1 MNLPNK
7 LSLMRLCL
15 VPLIMIVLVLPE
27 SILPSFWSS
36 IVGCAIFVIASVT
49 DCLDGQIARK
59 YNLITDFGKFIDP
72 LADKF
77 MVLGALLAI
86 VYRSDTLRPFL
97 FWAAVIVMFREL
109 AVTSIR
115 LLVSRKSNVDM
126 AAHLSGKIKT
136 VAQIVCIIAALLEP
150 LFYEAFCPNHWVAV
164 YPPVTLFTAL
174 VMVVTTIY
182 SGVSY
187 IAFYGKYL
195 DPEK

>member
-15 VPLIMIVLVLPE
+15 VPPIMLVLVLPE
-27 SILPSFWSS
+27 SILPTFWSS
-36 IVGCAIFVIASVT
+36 IIGCAIFVIASVT
-49 DCLDGQIARK
+49 DCLDGQIARRR
-59 YNLITDFGKFIDP
+59 NLITDFGKFIDP

-86 VYRSDTLRPFL
+86 VYRSETLRPFL
-97 FWAAVIVMFREL
+97 FWAAVVVIFREL

-115 LLVSRKSNVDM
+115 LLVSRKSTVDM

-136 VAQIVCIIAALLEP
+136 VAQIVCIIAALIEP
-150 LFYEAFCPNHWVAV
+150 LFYEALCPDHWVMT
-164 YPPVTLFTAL
+164 YPPVTL
-174 VMVVTTIY
+174 VMAAVMTVTTIY

-187 IAFYGKYL
+187 ICFYGKHL

>member
-7 LSLMRLCL
+7 LSLFRLCL
-15 VPLIMIVLVLPE
+15 VPLIIIVLVLPE
-27 SILPSFWSS
+27 SVIPYLWSS
-36 IVGCAIFVIASVT
+36 MIGAAIFIIASLT

-59 YNLITDFGKFIDP
+59 RNLITDFGKFIDP

-86 VYRSDTLRPFL
+86 VYRSNSLRPFL
-97 FWAAVIVMFREL
+97 FWAAVVVIFREL

-115 LLVSRKSNVDM
+115 LLVSRKSTVDM

-136 VAQIVCIIAALLEP
+136 VAQIVCIVAALIEP
-150 LFYEAFCPNHWVAV
+150 LFYKTGTWMAS
-164 YPPVTLFTAL
+164 YPPVTLLTAA

-182 SGVSY
+182 SGISY
-187 IAFYGKYL
+187 IIFYGKYL

>member
-15 VPLIMIVLVLPE
+15 VPVFMVVLLLPT
-27 SILPSFWSS
+27 SVISYTLSS
-36 IVGCAIFVIASVT
+36 IIGAIIFAIASIT
-49 DCLDGQIARK
+49 DCLDGHIARK
-59 YNLITDFGKFIDP
+59 YKLITDFGKFIDP

-77 MVLGALLAI
+77 MVIGALLAI
-86 VYRSDTLRPFL
+86 VYRSDVLRPYI
-97 FWAAVIVMFREL
+97 FWAAVVVIFREL

-136 VAQIVCIIAALLEP
+136 VAQIVCIIAALIEP
-150 LFYEAFCPNHWVAV
+150 LCYPADSVLAL
-164 YPPVTLFTAL
+164 YPPVTLVTAA
-174 VMVVTTIY
+174 VMIVTTLY

-187 IAFYGKYL
+187 ICFYGKFL

>member
-15 VPLIMIVLVLPE
+15 VPPIMLMLVLPE
-27 SILPSFWSS
+27 SILPTFWSS
-36 IVGCAIFVIASVT
+36 IIGCAIFVIASVT
-49 DCLDGQIARK
+49 DCLDGQIARRR
-59 YNLITDFGKFIDP
+59 NLITDFGKFIDP

-86 VYRSDTLRPFL
+86 VYRSETLRPFL
-97 FWAAVIVMFREL
+97 FWAAVVVIFREL

-115 LLVSRKSNVDM
+115 LLVSRKSTVDM

-136 VAQIVCIIAALLEP
+136 VAQIVCIIAALIEP
-150 LFYEAFCPNHWVAV
+150 LFYEALCPDHWVMT
-164 YPPVTLFTAL
+164 YPPVTL
-174 VMVVTTIY
+174 VMAAVMTVTTIY

-187 IAFYGKYL
+187 ICFYGKHL

>member
-15 VPLIMIVLVLPE
+15 VPPIMLVLVLPE
-27 SILPSFWSS
+27 SILSSFWSS
-36 IVGCAIFVIASVT
+36 IIGCAIFVIASVT

-59 YNLITDFGKFIDP
+59 RNLITDFGKFIDP

-86 VYRSDTLRPFL
+86 VYRSESLRPFL
-97 FWAAVIVMFREL
+97 FWAAVIVIFREL

-115 LLVSRKSNVDM
+115 LLVSRKSTVDM

-136 VAQIVCIIAALLEP
+136 VAQIVCIIAALIEP
-150 LFYEAFCPNHWVAV
+150 LFYEVFCPDHWVTT
-164 YPPVTLFTAL
+164 YPPVTL
-174 VMVVTTIY
+174 VMAAVMTVTTIY

-187 IAFYGKYL
+187 ICFYGKYL

>member
-7 LSLMRLCL
+7 LSLFRLCL

-27 SILPSFWSS
+27 SVIPFFWSS
-36 IVGCAIFVIASVT
+36 ILGAVIFVIASLT

-59 YNLITDFGKFIDP
+59 RNLITDFGKFIDP

-86 VYRSDTLRPFL
+86 VYRSDALRPFL
-97 FWAAVIVMFREL
+97 FWAAVVVIFREL

-115 LLVSRKSNVDM
+115 LLVSRKSTVDM

-136 VAQIVCIIAALLEP
+136 VSQIVCIVAALIEP
-150 LFYEAFCPNHWVAV
+150 LFYGEGTWMAS
-164 YPPVTLFTAL
+164 YPPITLLTAT
-174 VMVVTTIY
+174 VMVITTVY
-182 SGVSY
+182 SGISY
-187 IAFYGKYL
+187 IVFYGKYL

>member
-7 LSLMRLCL
+7 LSVMRLCL

-27 SILPSFWSS
+27 SILPFFWSS
-36 IVGCAIFVIASVT
+36 IIGCAIFVIASLT

-97 FWAAVIVMFREL
+97 FWAAVVVIFREL

-136 VAQIVCIIAALLEP
+136 VAQIICIVAALIEP
-150 LFYEAFCPNHWVAV
+150 LFYEALCPDAWVNT
-164 YPPVTLFTAL
+164 YPPLTLLTAA

-182 SGVSY
+182 SGISY
-187 IAFYGKYL
+187 ICFYGKFL

>member
-15 VPLIMIVLVLPE
+15 VPPIMLVLVLPE
-27 SILPSFWSS
+27 SILPTFWSS
-36 IVGCAIFVIASVT
+36 IIGCAIFVIASVT
-49 DCLDGQIARK
+49 DCLDGQIARRR
-59 YNLITDFGKFIDP
+59 NLITDFGKFIDP

-86 VYRSDTLRPFL
+86 VYRSETLRPFL
-97 FWAAVIVMFREL
+97 FWAAVVVIFREL

-115 LLVSRKSNVDM
+115 LLVSRKSTVDM

-136 VAQIVCIIAALLEP
+136 VAQIVCIIAALIEP
-150 LFYEAFCPNHWVAV
+150 LFYEAFCPDHWVMT
-164 YPPVTLFTAL
+164 YPPVTL
-174 VMVVTTIY
+174 VMAAVMTVTTIY

-187 IAFYGKYL
+187 ICFYGKHL

>member
-7 LSLMRLCL
+7 LSVMRLCL
-15 VPLIMIVLVLPE
+15 VPLIMVVLVLPDTL
-27 SILPSFWSS
+27 IPNLWSS
-36 IVGCAIFVIASVT
+36 IIGCAIFVIASLT

-59 YNLITDFGKFIDP
+59 YHLITDFGKFIDP

-86 VYRSDTLRPFL
+86 VYRSDSLRPFL
-97 FWAAVIVMFREL
+97 FWAAVVVIFREL

-115 LLVSRKSNVDM
+115 LLVSRKSTVDM

-136 VAQIVCIIAALLEP
+136 VAQIVCIIAALIEP
-150 LFYEAFCPNHWVAV
+150 LFYEALCPDAWVNA
-164 YPPVTLFTAL
+164 YPPVTLVTAA
-174 VMVVTTIY
+174 VMVIMTVY
-182 SGVSY
+182 SGISY